1 MTVGRAFILRLLRY
15 NQRRLNSVLTQ
26 TQPVTARSNRPLAR
40 TALVVA
46 AIGALWFILFRQL
59 SNEWSI
65 NEQYNYG
72 WFVPVFA
79 LFLFWLRWQDR
90 PDPEIRSRRKRAAN
104 NRRAFLASL
113 IAVPALLIL
122 LPVRLLEIA
131 NPDWRLINWLH
142 AAAVTTLTLLYL
154 WYTGGTPWLRHFAFP
169 ILFASIAV
177 PWLTPV
183 EGPIVQD
190 LMRAV
195 AAIASEA
202 ATLSGIPTQVEGNLI
217 RLSNGV
223 VGINE
228 ACSGV
233 RSLQTSL
240 MIGLLFGELKRLS
253 ILNRA
258 ALVAGAIAIAFI
270 GNCARALFL
279 VWIGASKNLGAVSHW
294 HDFAGYSIVVAVFA
308 GSLLLAILLGR
319 GKAEGGSQKSETSG
333 QLPLLSQRSYFLL
346 PTSCFLLVFCW
357 LAFVEIGCEAWYRAH
372 ERNVTPLP
380 EWTVRWPKDA
390 PGFHET
396 EIDEYVR
403 DTLRYNDGHAFAWD
417 VTPAKLGES
426 SSSVEQPAAM
436 QCILFAFRWNP
447 GSSSVIRARTHRP
460 DICLPAAGWKQVADT
475 GVHTYPTA
483 NSFALPFRHLEFRI
497 RKPKKSGQRVAHTF
511 YCLSEDRVP
520 SGSAIDSKLPQM
532 TAPRHKLTRN
542 KRIRRVLEGQRHL
555 GQQVMEVVFVSRDEI
570 PAADAESRFSEL
582 VREVVFA
589 KPGSQ

>member
-1 MTVGRAFILRLLRY
+1 
-15 NQRRLNSVLTQ
+15 
-26 TQPVTARSNRPLAR
+26 
-40 TALVVA
+40 
-46 AIGALWFILFRQL
+46 
-59 SNEWSI
+59 
-65 NEQYNYG
+65 
-72 WFVPVFA
+72 
-79 LFLFWLRWQDR
+79 LRWQDR
-90 PDPEIRSRRKRAAN
+90 PDPEIRSRRTRAAN
-104 NRRAFLASL
+104 NRRALFASL

-169 ILFASIAV
+169 ILFAFIAV
-177 PWLTPV
+177 PWITPV

-279 VWIGASKNLGAVSHW
+279 VWIGASKSLGAVDHW

-308 GSLLLAILLGR
+308 ATTAGGAPAKITLTPCPTNSVAIL
-319 GKAEGGSQKSETSG
+319 GS
-333 QLPLLSQRSYFLL
+333 
-346 PTSCFLLVFCW
+346 
-357 LAFVEIGCEAWYRAH
+357 
-372 ERNVTPLP
+372 
-380 EWTVRWPKDA
+380 
-390 PGFHET
+390 
-396 EIDEYVR
+396 
-403 DTLRYNDGHAFAWD
+403 
-417 VTPAKLGES
+417 
-426 SSSVEQPAAM
+426 
-436 QCILFAFRWNP
+436 
-447 GSSSVIRARTHRP
+447 
-460 DICLPAAGWKQVADT
+460 
-475 GVHTYPTA
+475 
-483 NSFALPFRHLEFRI
+483 
-497 RKPKKSGQRVAHTF
+497 
-511 YCLSEDRVP
+511 
-520 SGSAIDSKLPQM
+520 
-532 TAPRHKLTRN
+532 
-542 KRIRRVLEGQRHL
+542 
-555 GQQVMEVVFVSRDEI
+555 
-570 PAADAESRFSEL
+570 FS
-582 VREVVFA
+582 
-589 KPGSQ
+589 